1 MTMKYAVMISTI
13 VPSSRIA
20 GRYTNAKGTMKA
32 VMAKENAFQP
42 VFHALAPA
50 MPAAVKDARQTGGVI

>member
-1 MTMKYAVMISTI
+1 M
-13 VPSSRIA
+13 PR
-20 GRYTNAKGTMKA
+20 GTMKA